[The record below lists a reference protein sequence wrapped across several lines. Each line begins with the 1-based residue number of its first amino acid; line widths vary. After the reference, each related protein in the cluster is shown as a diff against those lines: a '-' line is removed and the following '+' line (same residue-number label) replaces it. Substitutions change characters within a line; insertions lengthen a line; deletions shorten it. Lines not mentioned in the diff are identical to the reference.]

1 MQIEVKLYGL
11 LRPHHPGPIR
21 SAPILLETTEGAT
34 PQSVMAQLNLP
45 PQLARLAS
53 VNEHQ
58 VSLDAPLKDGDRLAF
73 FSSLVGG

>member
-11 LRPHHPGPIR
+11 LRPHHPGPDR
-21 SAPILLETTEGAT
+21 SAPIRLELAAGAT
-34 PQSVMAQLNLP
+34 PQEVMAQLNLP

-53 VNEHQ
+53 LNEHQ
-58 VSLDAPLKDGDRLAF
+58 VALDAALKDGDRLAF